1 MRDDALPYLH
11 MQTAWPVRYVSAIC
25 SSSNERRR
33 GCGCPQAL
41 KANGGMR
48 REVASRINSNRA
60 IAGIRRTRKS

>member
-1 MRDDALPYLH
+1 VRDDAPPYLR
-11 MQTAWPVRYVSAIC
+11 MQTVWSVLYVSAIC
-25 SSSNERRR
+25 SLSNERRR